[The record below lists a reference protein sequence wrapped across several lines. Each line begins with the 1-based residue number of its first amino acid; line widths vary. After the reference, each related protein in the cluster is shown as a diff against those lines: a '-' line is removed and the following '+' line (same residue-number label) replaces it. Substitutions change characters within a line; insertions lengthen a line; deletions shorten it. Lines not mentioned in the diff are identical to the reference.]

1 MVFFLVATVHK
12 LLMKV
17 IVKTKFVLTK
27 YKEFLLGLKCT
38 PVWRSGS
45 PPSSSQWNQTTSYLT
60 RSHATL
66 FNLSLRP
73 RCGNC
78 FIINIWNSGSLSLN
92 YRSGKNIRHFNF
104 TDRVNPSSVW
114 LIEGP
119 LDRWFICFL
128 LNFNRKR

>member
-1 MVFFLVATVHK
+1 MATVHK

-66 FNLSLRP
+66 FNLSLRQ
-73 RCGNC
+73 GVA
-78 FIINIWNSGSLSLN
+78 IALSSTYGTRVHYLLTTGP
-92 YRSGKNIRHFNF
+92 GKIFAI
-104 TDRVNPSSVW
+104 
-114 LIEGP
+114 LILQTG
-119 LDRWFICFL
+119 
-128 LNFNRKR
+128 